1 MNVKRL
7 SLAHLALAALLLAP
21 LSAQAADLDQVR
33 AHFRQRFVDGP
44 SLAPD
49 GRVAFQVT
57 EAKIGPE
64 ESELATQIWLARA
77 DGSESRP
84 LTRGK
89 SGAWSPAFSP
99 DGRTLAFLSDRGD
112 TAPNLWLL
120 PMAGGEAFR
129 LTEVKEGVSLFRWS
143 PDGAEIAFLAR
154 DPKTPEQ
161 EAAEKAKTDPQVVDT
176 GWRFQHL
183 WKVAVAG
190 AEERPATPV
199 RLTSG
204 AFEVD
209 RFHYS
214 PDGRQLVFSHHPT
227 PRIFEWRNADLSLV
241 ATSGGEV
248 VPLVRAEGMDT
259 GGLFSPDGK
268 LVAFVSD
275 RGERAW
281 ARDWR
286 ICLIPAAGGE
296 VTVLPRSRDSM
307 PGENIDAGLLGWSP
321 DGRGIYYVEL
331 NGVSID
337 LFFAPADGGPH
348 RQVTTLAGAKGNFT
362 LSAEGDAVAFWR
374 EDFTEPG
381 EIYVQRLPAGEPLR
395 LTRLNDALRQGN
407 FPKSEVVRW
416 PGTAGEVEGILHY
429 PQDHQPGTP
438 FPLLVELHG
447 GPTWAFLRSYVA
459 APFGGVTPFTDRGF
473 GVLQV
478 NFRGSAGYGKEF
490 RFAVLG
496 DMAGGEVDDALAGVD
511 VVVGR
516 GLADPNRLG
525 VFGGSY
531 GGFLTASTIW
541 RSPRFDAAVVGFGMS
556 NLVSFNGTAD
566 ILGYISSFM
575 QSELWEKPELWTGRS
590 AVFNAHKIR
599 TPTLVIH
606 GEKDQR
612 VPVSQGYELYQI
624 LRRRGVPT
632 EMVVYPR
639 SGHGIGEPKLRYDET
654 ERTVAWF
661 ERWVR

>member
-1 MNVKRL
+1 MEKRNLTLL
-7 SLAHLALAALLLAP
+7 SLLALLSLVPCRAGAAELA
-21 LSAQAADLDQVR
+21 QVQEL
-33 AHFRQRFVDGP
+33 FRQRFVDGP
-44 SLAPD
+44 AIAGD

-57 EAKIGPE
+57 EARIGPE
-64 ESELATQIWLARA
+64 ESELVTQIWLTRA
-77 DGSESRP
+77 DGSASHP

-120 PMAGGEAFR
+120 PMAGGEAYR
-129 LTEVKEGVSLFRWS
+129 LTEAKEGVSAFRWS
-143 PDGAEIAFLAR
+143 PDGSEIAFLSK
-154 DPKTPEQ
+154 DPETPEQ
-161 EAAEKAKTDPQVVDT
+161 EAAAKAKADPRLVDRD
-176 GWRFQHL
+176 WRFQHL

-190 AEERPATPV
+190 AEDRPAAPR

-209 RFHYS
+209 RFDWA
-214 PDGRQLVFSHHPT
+214 PDGRRLVFSHHPT
-227 PRIFEWRNADLSLV
+227 PRIFEWRSSDLSIV
-241 ATSGGEV
+241 PAAGGEV

-259 GGLFSPDGK
+259 GALFSPDGSR
-268 LVAFVSD
+268 VAFVSN
-275 RGERAW
+275 RGEQAW

-286 ICLIPAAGGE
+286 ICVIPAAGGE
-296 VTVLPRSRDSM
+296 VTVLPRSHDSM
-307 PGENIDAGLLGWSP
+307 PGENIDAGLLGWAP
-321 DGRGIYYVEL
+321 DGRGLYYVEL

-337 LFFAPADGGPH
+337 LFFAPIDGGPH
-348 RQVTTLAGAKGNFT
+348 RQITHIPGAKGSFR
-362 LSAEGDAVAFWR
+362 LSPAGDAVAFYR

-381 EIYVQRLPAGEPLR
+381 EIYVQKLPAGEPVR
-395 LTRLNDALRQGN
+395 LTHVNDALRQGP
-407 FPKSEVVRW
+407 FPRSEVVRW
-416 PGTAGEVEGILHY
+416 PGTAGEVEGLLHY
-429 PQDHQPGTP
+429 PKDHRPGSR

-447 GPTWAFLRSYVA
+447 GPTWAFLRSFVA
-459 APFGGVTPFTDRGF
+459 APYGGLTPFTDRGF

-478 NFRGSAGYGKEF
+478 NFRGSAGYGREF

-511 VVVGR
+511 ALVAR
-516 GLADPNRLG
+516 GLADPDRLG

-541 RSPRFDAAVVGFGMS
+541 RSPRFDAAIVAFGMS
-556 NLVSFNGTAD
+556 DLVSYNGTGD
-566 ILGYISSFM
+566 LLGYVSSFM
-575 QSELWEKPELWTGRS
+575 QSELWEKPEQWIGRS

-599 TPTLVIH
+599 TPTLIIH
-606 GEKDQR
+606 GENDQR
-612 VPVSQGYELYQI
+612 VPISQGYELYQI
-624 LRRRGVPT
+624 LKRRGVET

-639 SGHGIGEPKLRYDET
+639 TGHGVGEPKLRYDEI